1 MTDDLTIT
9 LADLDAH
16 ILWAQSAANPERDG
30 FWTPARDLVLAH
42 ELCRGRGVD
51 RVAAALGADIAQVRD
66 RWDQL
71 LPRPARTIRLQTE
84 LLRLL
89 RRNAAGA
96 AMNGAAMA
104 GGGHGA
110 A

>member
-1 MTDDLTIT
+1 MSDDLTIT

-16 ILWAQSAANPERDG
+16 VLWAQSAANPERDV
-30 FWTPARDLVLAH
+30 FWTSARDLVLA
-42 ELCRGRGVD
+42 EDLCRGRGVD
-51 RVAAALGADIAQVRD
+51 RVASALGTGPAQARA

-71 LPRPARTIRLQTE
+71 LPRPARTIRLQAE

-96 AMNGAAMA
+96 AMA
-104 GGGHGA
+104 GGDHGA